1 MSARDTET
9 ATARQ
14 DATHEDGVY
23 RTTHDEEA
31 GPLSTTVVLAVCEA
45 TGADPSEF
53 QLYTYVDPDSL
64 DSLFEPQI
72 GEDRKSYVEFVTLE
86 HRVTIHGS
94 GEVEVRPIDPDR

>member
-9 ATARQ
+9 AATQ
-14 DATHEDGVY
+14 DVTREDGVY
-23 RTTHDEEA
+23 RTSHDEET

-64 DSLFEPQI
+64 DALFDPTTGAGQE
-72 GEDRKSYVEFVTLE
+72 SYVEFVALD

-94 GEVEVRPIDPDR
+94 GTVEVRPIDPDS